1 MIHNPIAEGLF
12 NSSYK
17 ILIGSYTGNG
27 NYGPNQPTTISID
40 GVPKFLMV
48 SPQNDNM
55 LTSGD
60 YGITSG
66 FVWFEG
72 TTTMQIGRYRIN
84 NEGTYNFSL
93 HFQTN
98 NNLISWYGETIG
110 GDYPENY
117 KCQYNDNGVIYS
129 YFLIYQ

>member
-12 NSSYK
+12 DSSYK

-27 NYGPNQPTTISID
+27 NYGPNQPTTISVD

-48 SPQNDNM
+48 DQQN
-55 LTSGD
+55 TSIL
-60 YGITSG
+60 YGSGPNSNGG

-72 TTTMQIGRYRIN
+72 TTVMRIGSQYIN
-84 NEGTYNFSL
+84 TEGTYYYTL

-98 NNLISWYGETIG
+98 DNLISWYGETTG
-110 GDYPENY
+110 GDYPENHKY
-117 KCQYNDNGVIYS
+117 QYNENGVIYS